1 MFGDE
6 KMTTKCAPV
15 SVTAHICKAV
25 GSMNQKIHHTR
36 LQLLAKDF
44 FFLFTKGI
52 QENREY
58 FIEHPRQLYF
68 HLLCSQTF
76 SVCSPSYLAHLC
88 DGVIKHSSGIVGS
101 LSDKLDLPGS

>member
-44 FFLFTKGI
+44 FFLIYKRHT
-52 QENREY
+52 RE
-58 FIEHPRQLYF
+58 
-68 HLLCSQTF
+68 
-76 SVCSPSYLAHLC
+76 
-88 DGVIKHSSGIVGS
+88 
-101 LSDKLDLPGS
+101 